1 MRLMRSSGTPTTS
14 FQMLYAS
21 SSSLNTLTQTLD
33 ASRPY
38 SFVAS
43 SHAHW
48 IASFL
53 K

>member
-1 MRLMRSSGTPTTS
+1 
-14 FQMLYAS
+14 MLYAS

-33 ASRPY
+33 ASSY